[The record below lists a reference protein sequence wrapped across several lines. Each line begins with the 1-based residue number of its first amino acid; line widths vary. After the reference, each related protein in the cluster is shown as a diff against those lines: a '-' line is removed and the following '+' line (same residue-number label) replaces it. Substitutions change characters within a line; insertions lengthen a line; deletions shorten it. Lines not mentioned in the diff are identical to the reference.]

1 MGLENDLQK
10 TIALGSEVH
19 HQSVCTYIHMISLQE
34 MISNAILRD
43 LMQRKSVT
51 RDMFRDNHPGGS
63 IGRILAQMK

>member
-1 MGLENDLQK
+1 
-10 TIALGSEVH
+10 
-19 HQSVCTYIHMISLQE
+19 

-63 IGRILAQMK
+63 IGRILSQMK